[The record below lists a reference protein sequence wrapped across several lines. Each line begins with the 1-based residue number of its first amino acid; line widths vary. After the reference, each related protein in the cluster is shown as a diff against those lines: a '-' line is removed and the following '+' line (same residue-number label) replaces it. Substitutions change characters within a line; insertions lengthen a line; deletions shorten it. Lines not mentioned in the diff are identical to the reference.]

1 MVVTADDRLLQVFRS
16 TSLTHLTHYLA
27 DVGSVVSSTE

>member
-16 TSLTHLTHYLA
+16 TSFSRLTHILA
-27 DVGSVVSSTE
+27 EVGSVVSSTE